1 LATKE
6 ETLSDSIIPVIPAAQ
21 SRPRRGGRPPI
32 DCPERLIGQ
41 PVRLKML
48 KTLAAVDTMSFTRL
62 QEIVSTNY
70 GNLSLHARRLEGFG
84 YITIEKTF
92 VARMPRT
99 EYRLTT
105 EGRRALRTY
114 LSAHPNAG

>member
-1 LATKE
+1 
-6 ETLSDSIIPVIPAAQ
+6 
-21 SRPRRGGRPPI
+21 
-32 DCPERLIGQ
+32 
-41 PVRLKML
+41 ML

-92 VARMPRT
+92 VARMPR
-99 EYRLTT
+99 RSIASP
-105 EGRRALRTY
+105 RKAAAPCARISPRIRTRVRQT
-114 LSAHPNAG
+114 